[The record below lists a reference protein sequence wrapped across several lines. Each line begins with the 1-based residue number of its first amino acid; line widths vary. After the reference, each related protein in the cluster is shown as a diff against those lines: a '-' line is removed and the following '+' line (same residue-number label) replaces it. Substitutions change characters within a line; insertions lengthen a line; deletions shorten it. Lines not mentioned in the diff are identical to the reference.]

1 MFSYILYLNS
11 KFPLLQLK
19 LCEYFWVFFLLC
31 HFLMIY
37 LQGVELGGKRYKLIE
52 TRDLRGLSKRLW
64 TIYLYLKSA
73 NSFKNHCYLFLI
85 MGSYISIFL
94 TITLKNFCYEYFRI
108 YPTYLSLIFNNLSKT
123 FHIWSHSFFLFHL
136 LKYVKVNLRYS
147 IISYI
152 FHKHAF

>member
-64 TIYLYLKSA
+64 TMYLYLKSA
-73 NSFKNHCYLFLI
+73 NNFKNQLFIFDNGEL
-85 MGSYISIFL
+85 YINLFDYNIKKFLLWIF
-94 TITLKNFCYEYFRI
+94 
-108 YPTYLSLIFNNLSKT
+108 
-123 FHIWSHSFFLFHL
+123 
-136 LKYVKVNLRYS
+136 
-147 IISYI
+147 
-152 FHKHAF
+152 